1 LQYLPQP
8 ALRLLAEAGFYV
20 AVCYIVGADLAVNKN
35 TGAFRLPRVSINNTI
50 KAVLLVGFSLL
61 VYSLILL
68 NRSPNFL
75 RPLSMFARTGYTL
88 ATPVLFAS
96 FYIVFRLRAGPGK
109 FFSLVLTLAVFSL
122 VLAGAWASG
131 TTESGILNGVVPM
144 FDSASYYTDALRL
157 LAGDEFS
164 VTSSRRPLFIAFFAV
179 LLFISN
185 HNLMVALGI
194 LNLLVAVSCY
204 LLAREIRRTHGAG
217 MAAFVLLILFMYYR
231 FHSGAVRTEALG
243 VALSALGTAFFWR
256 SISRQ
261 EGKFALLGVLL
272 TAFAMIARA
281 GAFFSLPLL
290 VLWGSWTFRPPDK
303 KISWRF
309 ALSGMGLVLGAFILN
324 QVVTQTFGTREA
336 LPFGNFSYSFYGLAA
351 GGKSW
356 ADVQKVHPGAS
367 DLEIYGLA
375 FELIRDQP
383 GLLAQ
388 GVFYNWETFFSN
400 SNYGLFSFMSG
411 EMPASATVSYWL
423 LVALSCLG
431 IMSWLQNPGDHF
443 ARFVMAAA
451 AGAFIS
457 VPFLPPAD
465 TFRVRA
471 YAASIVVI
479 GLLPGLG
486 LHFLFRRFRDFH
498 LLPQVDFSN
507 SLALPGFSA
516 MFLGLVLLGPFLL
529 HGVEPPP
536 ALPPAGCPAGITS
549 LIVRYDPGTM
559 IHLVPQKTQV
569 LEWAPVYKTGNF
581 QRNLHDFPNYAF
593 AAWAGEIKPGSSL
606 FYALDR
612 RASGMALIVLPTAS
626 LPDPPAMLEVCGK
639 WETEPEIAQFFVFD
653 AQFAT
658 KVGMP

>member
-1 LQYLPQP
+1 
-8 ALRLLAEAGFYV
+8 
-20 AVCYIVGADLAVNKN
+20 
-35 TGAFRLPRVSINNTI
+35 
-50 KAVLLVGFSLL
+50 
-61 VYSLILL
+61 
-68 NRSPNFL
+68 
-75 RPLSMFARTGYTL
+75 
-88 ATPVLFAS
+88 
-96 FYIVFRLRAGPGK
+96 
-109 FFSLVLTLAVFSL
+109 
-122 VLAGAWASG
+122 
-131 TTESGILNGVVPM
+131 M

-157 LAGDEFS
+157 LVGDEFS

-231 FHSGAVRTEALG
+231 FHSGAVRTESLG
-243 VALSALGTAFFWR
+243 VALGALGTAFFWR

-272 TAFAMIARA
+272 TTLAMIARA

-290 VLWGSWTFRPPDK
+290 ILWGSSTFRRPGK
-303 KISWRF
+303 KLSWGF
-309 ALSGMGLVLGAFILN
+309 VLSGLGLVLGAFFLN
-324 QVVTQTFGTREA
+324 QIVIQTFGTYEA
-336 LPFGNFSYSFYGLAA
+336 IPFGNFSYSFYGLAS

-383 GLLAQ
+383 GLLVQ
-388 GVFYNWETFFSN
+388 GVFYNWKTFFSN
-400 SNYGLFSFMSG
+400 SNYGLFSFMGG
-411 EMPASATVSYWL
+411 ETFASATVSYWL
-423 LVALSCLG
+423 LAVLCCLG
-431 IMSWLQNPGDHF
+431 IIGWLRNPGDQF
-443 ARFVMAAA
+443 ARFVMVAA
-451 AGAFIS
+451 AGVFIS

-465 TFRVRA
+465 AFRMRA

-486 LHFLFRRFRDFH
+486 LHSLLRRFRNFPLPLQADF
-498 LLPQVDFSN
+498 PA

-516 MFLGLVLLGPFLL
+516 AFLGLVLLGPFLL
-529 HGVEPPP
+529 HGVEPPS
-536 ALPPAGCPAGITS
+536 ALSPAGCPAGMTS

-593 AAWAGEIKPGSSL
+593 ADWASEIKPGYSL
-606 FYALDR
+606 FYAIDR
-612 RASGMALIVLPTAS
+612 RASGMALIVIPIAF

-639 WETEPEIAQFFVFD
+639 WETDPEIVQFFVFD